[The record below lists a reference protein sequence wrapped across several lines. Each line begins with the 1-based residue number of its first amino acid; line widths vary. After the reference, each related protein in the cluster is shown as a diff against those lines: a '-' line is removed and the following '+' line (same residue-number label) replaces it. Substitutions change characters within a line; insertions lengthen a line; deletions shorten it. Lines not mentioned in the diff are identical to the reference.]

1 MKTAVQVLFEEMNRI
16 RLEDECENIGAIEF
30 FKLQNEA
37 FEKTL
42 QIEKEQLKNAFC
54 AGWDKSK
61 TALMPNKKNHYSIEY
76 LNKIQNESKSNI
88 R

>member
-1 MKTAVQVLFEEMNRI
+1 MKTAVEFLFQEMNRI

-30 FKLQNEA
+30 FELQNKA
-37 FEKTL
+37 LQKTL
-42 QIEKEQLKNAFC
+42 QIEEEQLKNAFC

-76 LNKIQNESKSNI
+76 LNKIKNESKSNI